1 MRCLVTGG
9 LGFIGSHL
17 VDRLKALGHDVVVW
31 DNETNNAVPGPPY
44 SDTALGRIVTDITGR
59 LYAPK
64 DIQWIFHLAA
74 MSRTAWAIKDPTYCN
89 HVNVRGSLNVM
100 QEAIRL
106 KARLVLASS
115 NIVYGSPN
123 PYRASKIAMEEYAQ
137 AYRDLYGLN
146 VITLRYSNVY
156 GPRMRWDDPI
166 CLAAMRQSARE
177 KGYIELT
184 GDGTQSRDFTHVQ
197 DIVNGTIKAAESD
210 YTGAPIDLCTGHGYS
225 MEAMALYFGVPI
237 HYVPDRPG
245 DTKHIVQD
253 PLPAKEILHWV
264 STIDVEDGIED
275 VLDDVPV
282 EVAS

>member
-17 VDRLKALGHDVVVW
+17 VDRLRALGHEVSILD
-31 DNETNNAVPGPPY
+31 DLSSAAVPIPASNLFRPVLVEGEWTESREDY
-44 SDTALGRIVTDITGR
+44 S
-59 LYAPK
+59 YE
-64 DIQWIFHLAA
+64 WIFHLAA
-74 MSRTAWAIKDPTYCN
+74 VSRTPWAIKNPVRCN
-89 HVNVRGSLNVM
+89 RVNVQGSLTVM
-100 QEAIRL
+100 KFARL
-106 KARLVLASS
+106 TKARLVLASS

-123 PYRASKIAMEEYAQ
+123 PYKASKIAMEQYAE

-166 CLAAMRQSARE
+166 CLAAMRRSARE

-210 YTGAPIDLCTGHGYS
+210 YIGDPIDLCTGQTFS
-225 MEAMALYFGVPI
+225 MEEMALCFGVPI

-253 PLPAKEILHWV
+253 PEPARDILKWV
-264 STIDVEDGIED
+264 STIDVEDGIAD
-275 VLDDVPV
+275 VIDDVPV
-282 EVAS
+282 EVVA